1 MHARKRVIRLVNS
14 ERGTFVI
21 GADNVLAL
29 PAEERKDTR
38 ARCAAALGLRVSD
51 KPLLYMYDIP
61 ASVVAQLAMPT
72 GFPIAH
78 APTPMVAFGLALSL
92 PGVRR
97 VPSCLPAVY
106 L

>member
-38 ARCAAALGLRVSD
+38 VRGRQGRAVFVFAQAGMAAFEGWKEADDSF
-51 KPLLYMYDIP
+51 
-61 ASVVAQLAMPT
+61 LAVQP
-72 GFPIAH
+72 
-78 APTPMVAFGLALSL
+78 
-92 PGVRR
+92 RR
-97 VPSCLPAVY
+97 FQRLVDFA
-106 L
+106 